1 MRLKNVFKICLL
13 ALLFGVQQGSAQ
25 DIHLSHIHASPTLL
39 NPSLAGLFNGDIRL
53 ITNYRSQWQT
63 FTNGY
68 RTMVAS
74 ADMKVA
80 RLGVYDFLGAGLQV
94 YSDKAGDLDFTTNSA
109 SLILSFLK
117 SLDNRDDHYI
127 SFGVKNTLVTNRVD
141 YTNVVAFQSTANLGD
156 RLGDE
161 TSYWDLSAGLSWFY
175 GFDRYSY
182 MYLGASYFHINDA
195 NVSLFKDRLPQG
207 FESPTLYR
215 KVVVH
220 GGANFNLNWAFTLKP
235 SFIFLDQG
243 PHREISVGSF
253 LKYNYDRQSKSKAKH
268 GIYLGMW
275 MRWYF
280 EKELRGVDAT
290 VIALRFDIN
299 RTFITFSF
307 DANISKLSVASSGVG
322 GPELSMIHTFDL
334 KRSKRKNSKI
344 RCPSF

>member
-1 MRLKNVFKICLL
+1 MKLKQLLKIGPVLLLL
-13 ALLFGVQQGSAQ
+13 AVQSLSAQ

-39 NPSLAGLFNGDIRL
+39 NPSLAGLFNGDIRM
-53 ITNYRSQWQT
+53 IANYRSQWQG

-80 RLGVYDFLGAGLQV
+80 RLGMYDFLGAGLQV
-94 YSDKAGDLDFTTNSA
+94 YSDKAGDLNFTTNSS

-141 YTNVVAFQSTANLGD
+141 YTNIVAFQSTANLGD
-156 RLGDE
+156 RMGDE
-161 TSYWDLSAGLSWFY
+161 TSYWDLSAGFSWFY

-182 MYLGASYFHINDA
+182 MYLGASYFHINDP
-195 NVSLFKDRLPQG
+195 NVTFFQQNPIPGQEPLS
-207 FESPTLYR
+207 LYR
-215 KVVVH
+215 KLVLH
-220 GGANFNLNWAFTLKP
+220 GGANFNLNWALTMKP

-243 PHREISVGSF
+243 PHQEISIGSF

-268 GIYLGMW
+268 GIYFGMW
-275 MRWYF
+275 LRWYM
-280 EKELRGVDAT
+280 EADLKGVDAA
-290 VIALRFDIN
+290 VIALRFDLN
-299 RTFITFSF
+299 RTFVTFSF
-307 DANISKLSVASSGVG
+307 DANISKLSVASAGVG
-322 GPELSMIHTFDL
+322 GPELSVIHTLDL
-334 KRSKRKNSKI
+334 KRNKRKSSKI